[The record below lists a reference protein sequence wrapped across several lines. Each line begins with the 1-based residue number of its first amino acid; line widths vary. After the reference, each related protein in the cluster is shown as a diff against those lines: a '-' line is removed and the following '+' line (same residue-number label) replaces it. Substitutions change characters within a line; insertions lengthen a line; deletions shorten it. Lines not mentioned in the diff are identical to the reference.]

1 MLARIA
7 SIRVEFFVA
16 LLLVVFALVEMFGA
30 LELSMS
36 EEFTIGPG
44 AMPLIYS
51 AGLLLFAGA
60 LLYSDW
66 RKHRAQPAAEAS
78 PSKVAEE
85 EEKGHPTV
93 DYAAGVK
100 TFLLVTGFIA
110 AIYFVGFLISIAVF
124 AFLHLKFVMRMPL
137 LKAAIIG
144 LIWGGALYYA
154 FAHLL
159 EVQLEPG
166 ILFSGS

>member
-1 MLARIA
+1 MLARIT

-16 LLLVVFALVEMFGA
+16 LLLAVFALVEMYGA
-30 LELSMS
+30 LELPMA

-60 LLYSDW
+60 LLYGDW
-66 RKHRAQPAAEAS
+66 RKHRAQSTAEAS
-78 PSKVAEE
+78 PSKVAA
-85 EEKGHPTV
+85 EKKDHPTV

-124 AFLHLKFVMRMPL
+124 GFLHLKFVMRMPL

-144 LIWGGALYYA
+144 LLWGGALYYA